1 MPFKSRSRFTWFSG
15 IAVCVI
21 CAGVLFGWIIDIPI
35 LTSIVPGYAY
45 MKFNTALSML
55 ICGISLLFLLQS
67 NIFLK
72 KTGKI
77 LSLVAAFIGLLTL
90 LEKIIGTNL
99 WSDRFF
105 TGYVLRDGA
114 SYPGIMSSATAL
126 NILFAG
132 FCLYMLYRQRLQQ
145 VVQLLVFLIIGV
157 SVLALV
163 SNDFNKDY
171 LNNFPFFS
179 SMSIHTAVV
188 FILFGVGILLAPG
201 IRTTRFPFEWK
212 LIGGIGFIL
221 FTMIISFYM
230 FNKNNS
236 SFINSTEQVD
246 HTREVLYEAERIQ
259 TVSRDMESGTRG
271 FIITGDERFLELF
284 YRGADS
290 IYDDLASLKH
300 LTLNNPIQQKRV
312 DTLQQLITDHIA
324 QEKQLIDLKRK
335 NQSPEAEKI
344 LASGKGLEIMEA
356 MRNINSSIEE
366 TEKQFLD
373 TKKAA
378 TRQNTS
384 NYVRSIFLF
393 LLLVATMLIA
403 IYLLVQDNLRARNK
417 AEDEL
422 RESEEWFATT
432 LSSIGDGVIVTD
444 QYCRIIFMNPVARQ
458 LTKWGQEAY
467 GKLIETV
474 FDIVSEKNRKP
485 IENPIRKALRDGQ
498 VIELTNHTILMRK
511 DKSEIAI
518 NDSAAPIID
527 DQGQITGVVLVFR
540 DVTEQ
545 RKSEAAVRY
554 NALLLEN
561 MSDAVISLDEEYRVV
576 SMNREAELLY
586 NCRLEEVKGINLEE
600 KIKIDFPG
608 SREEAEKQMLK
619 TGNWKGEMILYPK
632 DKPPVNILTSS
643 AVIYDNEH
651 KVIGL
656 VVVVRDITERI
667 KMEEQNRY
675 NSVLVE
681 NISDAILS
689 TDKDFR
695 IKTWNKAAED
705 IYGYRAEEVINKP
718 ISEVLTGSTS
728 EEQHI
733 IALSKLHENDYL
745 KDEYEFNTKNG
756 GNITVLT
763 SVNVLR
769 NNTGDIKGYVAV
781 HRNIT
786 ERRKAE
792 ERINYL
798 ASLVEQTSDAIF
810 SIDNDS
816 RIITWNKG
824 AEHMYGYLR
833 EEVIGQNARKI
844 THTAYTPEEFKIID
858 KAIEKKGTWSGDG
871 MHLHRNGELIY
882 VYSSITAI
890 KKNDDT
896 ITGYVLV
903 VRNITERRRLE
914 EQLRNFNKEL
924 EKQVIEKTSE
934 IKEIFDRVNDGFIAF
949 DRDWKF
955 TYVNKKA
962 GEIYRI
968 EPSSM
973 VGKNV
978 WELLPQ
984 SIGNPF
990 YDACHLAM
998 KEQRYFYIEN
1008 YSEIFDYWYE
1018 SHIYPSPNGLSVYF
1032 RDITER
1038 KKAQELLNTSEET
1051 RRLIISSAMDAI
1063 VCTDQFGSI
1072 TVWNTNAEK
1081 IFGWNEKEIMGLNL
1095 ADTIIPDRYR
1105 AAHKKGMEHYH
1116 HTGEGPVLNK
1126 ILEIYALNRNGDEFP
1141 VEITIIPI
1149 QQKGT
1154 NFFCA
1159 FIRDITERRKTESAI
1174 LREKL
1179 FSEKILDSLPG
1190 IFYFLDHTGKFLRW
1204 NKQLEI
1210 ISGYNAEEIGNMR
1223 PEDFFDEREKRFIP
1237 VRMTDAFARGY
1248 NASEGRLL
1256 TKDGRLIPFYFTG
1269 SFIEYENKPCLIG
1282 NAIDITERKKA
1293 EKKLVEERRLLRTL
1307 IDNLPDYIYV
1317 KDSYFRH
1324 LINNK
1329 AHITLVGANNEEETL
1344 GKTVYDYFDNWLA
1357 TQYIED
1363 DKKVFETRKPI
1374 INREEIVVTSTG
1386 EQRWLLTT
1394 KVPVL
1399 DRNHQM
1405 SLLVGIS
1412 RDITDRKNAEKEI
1425 RESNERFEM
1434 IARTTNDAVWEW
1446 DMNSNRT
1453 WANEMHQNLYGLLPT
1468 DPPPSSDEWKNRIH
1482 PDERETVTRD
1492 LESTLASDKNTWI
1505 SEYRFLKEKNNYIS
1519 IYDRTYI
1526 VRDNQGKPMRM
1537 LGSMMDITAR
1547 KIAEETL
1554 RANEEKYRLL
1564 FSNSPLPMWVFE
1576 ISTLKFLD
1584 VNEAA
1589 LRHYGY
1595 SRNELM
1601 QMTVKDIR
1609 PTEELERLLKYFE
1622 GYQRGNVNS
1631 GNWKHLKK
1639 DGTIIEVEIN
1649 SHDINYNGKAARL
1662 VLANDITDKVKAQR
1676 LIIET
1681 SEQLRQLSAR
1691 LQDIREEERM
1701 HMAHEIHDELGQRLT
1716 VLKMDISWLS
1726 RKLKIED
1733 ETVKEKLKTTL
1744 VLLDGTIKI
1753 VRKIATDLRPGIL
1766 DDLGLIPAL
1775 EWQSKEFEERSGI
1788 KVNFKSNI
1796 SEIAL
1801 KTPVATGLFRIFQ
1814 ESLTNVGRHSKAT
1827 TVESELVLQN
1837 DSLIMSIYDDGKG
1850 FDTSVLGSTKTLGI
1864 MGMKERT
1871 MMIAGEYTI
1880 TSSPGKGT
1888 KVIVRV
1894 PMKNT

>member
-1 MPFKSRSRFTWFSG
+1 MF
-15 IAVCVI
+15 
-21 CAGVLFGWIIDIPI
+21 
-35 LTSIVPGYAY
+35 
-45 MKFNTALSML
+45 
-55 ICGISLLFLLQS
+55 ICGISLLFLLTP
-67 NIFLK
+67 NLILK
-72 KTGKI
+72 KIGKI
-77 LSLVAAFIGLLTL
+77 LSLIAAGIGFLTL
-90 LEKIIGTNL
+90 IEKITGNNL
-99 WSDRFF
+99 WIDKFF
-105 TGYVLRDGA
+105 IEYILKDGA
-114 SYPGIMSSATAL
+114 SYPGSMSSATAL

-132 FCLYMLYRQRLQQ
+132 FCLYMLYRQQLQQ
-145 VVQLLVFLIIGV
+145 VVQLLVFQIIAI

-163 SNDFNKDY
+163 SNDFSSDY
-171 LNNFPFFS
+171 LDNFPFFN

-236 SFINSTEQVD
+236 SFISSTEQVD

-259 TVSRDMESGTRG
+259 TVSRDIESGTRG

-290 IYDDLASLKH
+290 MYDDLAKLKH
-300 LTLNNPIQQKRV
+300 LTLSNPVQQKRI
-312 DTLQQLITDHIA
+312 DTLQLFITDHIA
-324 QEKQLIDLKRK
+324 HEKQLIDLKRK
-335 NQSPEAEKI
+335 NQSAEAEKI
-344 LASGKGLEIMEA
+344 IASGKGMEIMDEIV
-356 MRNINSSIEE
+356 RINSLIEE

-378 TRQNTS
+378 SRQNTS

-393 LLLVATMLIA
+393 LLLVAIMLIA

-458 LTKWGQEAY
+458 LTKWGHEAY

-474 FDIVSEKNRKP
+474 FDIVSEKTRKQ

-498 VIELTNHTILMRK
+498 VIELTNHTILLRK
-511 DKSEIAI
+511 DKTEIAI

-527 DQGQITGVVLVFR
+527 DRGQITGVVLVFR

-600 KIKIDFPG
+600 KFKIDFLS
-608 SREEAEKQMLK
+608 SREEAEKEMLK
-619 TGNWKGEMILYPK
+619 TGNWKGELMLYPRE
-632 DKPPVNILTSS
+632 KPPVNILASS
-643 AVIYDNEH
+643 AAIYDNEH
-651 KVIGL
+651 KVLG
-656 VVVVRDITERI
+656 VVVVLRDITERI

-705 IYGYRAEEVINKP
+705 FYGYRAEEVINKP

-728 EEQHI
+728 EEKHN
-733 IALSKLHENDYL
+733 IALTKLHENDYL

-769 NNTGDIKGYVAV
+769 SGAGDIKGYVSV

-798 ASLVEQTSDAIF
+798 ANLVEQTSDAIL
-810 SIDNDS
+810 SIDKDS
-816 RIITWNKG
+816 KIITWNKG
-824 AEHMYGYLR
+824 AELMYGYPREDVIGKDAREITGTEYTR
-833 EEVIGQNARKI
+833 EES
-844 THTAYTPEEFKIID
+844 D
-858 KAIEKKGTWSGDG
+858 KMDAAIESDGHWSGDG
-871 MHLHRNGELIY
+871 THHNSNGERIY
-882 VYSSITAI
+882 VYTSITAI
-890 KKNDDT
+890 KNNEQA
-896 ITGYVLV
+896 ITGFVLV
-903 VRNITERRRLE
+903 VRDTTGRRKLE

-934 IKEIFDRVNDGFIAF
+934 IKHIFDRVNDGFIAF
-949 DRDWKF
+949 DNDWKF

-978 WELLPQ
+978 WDLLPQ

-990 YDACHLAM
+990 YKACHRAM
-998 KEQRYFYIEN
+998 KEQRYFYVEN
-1008 YSEIFDYWYE
+1008 YSEIFEYWYE

-1032 RDITER
+1032 RDITEK
-1038 KKAQELLNTSEET
+1038 KKAEELLKTSEET
-1051 RRLIISSAMDAI
+1051 RRLIVSSAMDAI
-1063 VCTDQFGSI
+1063 VCTDQYGSI
-1072 TVWNTNAEK
+1072 TVWNTHAEK
-1081 IFGWNEKEIMGLNL
+1081 IFGWTEKEIVGFKLE
-1095 ADTIIPDRYR
+1095 DTIIPERYR
-1105 AAHKKGMEHYH
+1105 AAHKKGMEQYH
-1116 HTGEGPVLNK
+1116 RTGEGPVLNK
-1126 ILEIYALNRNGDEFP
+1126 ILEIFALNRDGDEFP

-1204 NKQLEI
+1204 NKQLES
-1210 ISGYNAEEIGNMR
+1210 ISGYNAEEISNMR
-1223 PEDFFDEREKRFIP
+1223 PEDFFDENEKRFIP

-1269 SFIEYENKPCLIG
+1269 SFIEFENKPCLIG

-1293 EKKLVEERRLLRTL
+1293 EKKLIEERRLLRTL

-1329 AHITLVGANNEEETL
+1329 AHIALVGANNEEETL

-1357 TQYIED
+1357 SQYIED

-1412 RDITDRKNAEKEI
+1412 RDITDRKNAEREI

-1453 WANEMHQNLYGLLPT
+1453 WANEMHQYLYGLQPS
-1468 DPPPSSDEWKNRIH
+1468 DPPPSNEEWKNRIH
-1482 PDERETVTRD
+1482 PDEREMVTRD
-1492 LESTLASDKNTWI
+1492 LESTLASNKNTWI
-1505 SEYRFLKEKNNYIS
+1505 SEYRFRDEKNNYIS

-1526 VRDNQGKPMRM
+1526 VRDQHGKPTRM

-1547 KIAEETL
+1547 KLAEETL

-1576 ISTLKFLD
+1576 ISTLNFLD

-1595 SRNELM
+1595 SRNEFM
-1601 QMTVKDIR
+1601 QLTVRDIR
-1609 PTEELERLLKYFE
+1609 PPEELKRLLKYFE
-1622 GYQRGNVNS
+1622 VYQRGNVNS
-1631 GNWKHLKK
+1631 GTWTHLKK

-1662 VLANDITDKVKAQR
+1662 VLANDITDKLKAQR
-1676 LIIET
+1676 RIIET

-1716 VLKMDISWLS
+1716 VLKMDFSWLS
-1726 RKLKIED
+1726 RKMKIED
-1733 ETVKEKLKTTL
+1733 EAVKEKLRSTL

-1766 DDLGLIPAL
+1766 DDLGLVPAL

-1801 KTPVATGLFRIFQ
+1801 ATPVATGLFRIFQ

-1837 DSLIMSIYDDGKG
+1837 DNLIMSINDNGKG

-1880 TSSPGKGT
+1880 TSVPGKGT
-1888 KVIVRV
+1888 KVVVKV
-1894 PMKNT
+1894 PMKITQ